1 MSPESIIAN
10 LKELHRQAKLT
21 PDNHEAVKESIS
33 VISSLLGVSE
43 SNSQMTPEV
52 AVTNVITLYNR
63 VPMSLEEYEVL
74 RQNIGFVASKLP
86 KEAKTEENGVSGQ
99 VQDKK
104 KK

>member
-21 PDNHEAVKESIS
+21 PDNHETVKESIS

-43 SNSQMTPEV
+43 TSSEMTPHN
-52 AVTNVITLYNR
+52 AVNNIITLYNR

-74 RQNIGFVASKLP
+74 RQNITFVATKLP
-86 KEAKTEENGVSGQ
+86 KEEKTEEAGAFGTIQ
-99 VQDKK
+99 EKK

>member
-52 AVTNVITLYNR
+52 AVNNIITLYNR
-63 VPMSLEEYEVL
+63 VALSLEEYEVL
-74 RQNIGFVASKLP
+74 RQNITFVVSKLP
-86 KEAKTEENGVSGQ
+86 KETKTEENGASGT
-99 VQDKK
+99 VQEKK

>member
-63 VPMSLEEYEVL
+63 VPLSLEEYEVL
-74 RQNIGFVASKLP
+74 RQNIAFVASKLP
-86 KEAKTEENGVSGQ
+86 KEVKTEEAGASGTIQ
-99 VQDKK
+99 EKK